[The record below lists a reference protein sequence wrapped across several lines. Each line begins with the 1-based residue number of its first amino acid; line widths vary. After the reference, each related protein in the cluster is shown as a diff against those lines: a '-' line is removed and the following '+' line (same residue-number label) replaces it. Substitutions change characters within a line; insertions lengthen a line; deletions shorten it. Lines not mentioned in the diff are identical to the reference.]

1 MYDIALPEGNE
12 EELAKK
18 YLENRIRN
26 VVFAYFVKDKKDLE
40 KFLLKNLFRYKG
52 LNIFYLAIIDEKK
65 PKDLLKLSSDLFYS
79 EKYYNDLVF
88 INFNKEGSDA
98 LNKYFYN
105 GIYLKEIVGDE
116 KYFIRN
122 LDMRSLYKIKKNRQ
136 SILISLKDSI
146 EDPYPFGYLIKILQK
161 KDFMF
166 LFGSFASEKSE
177 VPNKY
182 AIKSFYRVFGI
193 DYKIKVMDK
202 FLFYQIKRTR
212 LAKNKL
218 CFMKG
223 YYIVKMPYEDCSEY

>member
-1 MYDIALPEGNE
+1 MYDIALPENNE

-18 YLENRIRN
+18 YLENGIKN
-26 VVFAYFVKDKKDLE
+26 VVFAYFIRDKNDLE
-40 KFLLKNLFRYKG
+40 KFLLKNLFKYKG

-65 PKDLLKLSSDLFYS
+65 VSNILKMSSDLFYS

-88 INFNKEGSDA
+88 IKFEKEDSKI

-105 GIYLKEIVGDE
+105 GIYLKEIIGDE
-116 KYFIRN
+116 KFFIRN
-122 LDMRSLYKIKKNRQ
+122 LNMRSLHKIKKNKQ
-136 SILISLKDSI
+136 SILISLKDSM
-146 EDPYPFGYLIKILQK
+146 ESPYQFKYLIKILQK
-161 KDFMF
+161 KDVMF

-182 AIKSFYRVFGI
+182 SIKAFYRVFGI
-193 DYKIKVMDK
+193 NYKIKVMDK

-218 CFMKG
+218 CFMEG
-223 YYIVKMPYEDCSEY
+223 YCIVKMPYEDCSEY

>member
-18 YLENRIRN
+18 YLENGIKN
-26 VVFAYFVKDKKDLE
+26 VVFAYFVRSNKDLE
-40 KFLLKNLFRYKG
+40 RFLLKNLFRYRG
-52 LNIFYLAIIDEKK
+52 LNIFYLVIVDEKNL
-65 PKDLLKLSSDLFYS
+65 KDLLKLSSDLFYS
-79 EKYYNDLVF
+79 ERYYNDLVF
-88 INFNKEGSDA
+88 INFKKDISDT

-105 GIYLKEIVGDE
+105 GIYLKEIIGDE

-122 LDMRSLYKIKKNRQ
+122 LDMRSLYKIKKNKQ

-146 EDPYPFGYLIKILQK
+146 ENPYPFSYLVKILQK
-161 KDFMF
+161 KDVMF

-177 VPNKY
+177 VPNRY
-182 AIKSFYRVFGI
+182 SIKSFYRVFGI
-193 DYKIKVMDK
+193 KYKIGVMDR

-218 CFMKG
+218 YFMRG